1 MIFWISLISLFFL
14 MIRRPPRSTRT
25 VTLFPSKTLFRSD
38 KNKANEA
45 IVDYYNA
52 IQDAVNGGASVEEV
66 AADRKLQLVETPALL
81 PSGRAPGQPDF
92 TPAPELAPLVAQAF
106 QAAGEGEGHIA
117 TIVENE
123 KFAVYA
129 VKSIVAAAPPPFAQI
144 RADLLSEWRFAE
156 GQKVARDK
164 ARAIGKAGGR
174 R

>member
-1 MIFWISLISLFFL
+1 MSDWSSDVISSDRPARSLAEASEE
-14 MIRRPPRSTRT
+14 IRTE
-25 VTLFPSKTLFRSD
+25 LSKNR
-38 KNKANEA
+38 ANEA

-117 TIVENE
+117 TIVEHE

-129 VKSIVAAAPPPFAQI
+129 VNSIVAAAPPPFAQQI
-144 RADLLSEWRFAE
+144 GRAHA
-156 GQKVARDK
+156 
-164 ARAIGKAGGR
+164 
-174 R
+174 

>member
-1 MIFWISLISLFFL
+1 MSDWSSDVISSDRPARSLAEASEE
-14 MIRRPPRSTRT
+14 IRTELS
-25 VTLFPSKTLFRSD
+25 

-106 QAAGEGEGHIA
+106 PAAGEGDR
-117 TIVENE
+117 
-123 KFAVYA
+123 
-129 VKSIVAAAPPPFAQI
+129 KSP
-144 RADLLSEWRFAE
+144 RLNSSH
-156 GQKVARDK
+156 
-164 ARAIGKAGGR
+164 
-174 R
+174 